1 MTLTEIGLIPVC
13 GHPKDQMRFSP
24 KNGWECGLCNHE
36 FGQSDELDKI
46 LIFAKIEDLLL
57 GLWREGYV
65 DVADNNE
72 MGLICKSVEDSC
84 RKLNK
89 YDKRTI
95 LQLIFRAEP
104 ISP

>member
-1 MTLTEIGLIPVC
+1 MC

-36 FGQSDELDKI
+36 FGQSEKLDKE

-57 GLWREGYV
+57 DLWRHGYI
-65 DVADNNE
+65 DVTDNNE
-72 MGLICKSVEDSC
+72 TELICKSVESSC
-84 RKLNK
+84 RKLDK

-95 LQLIFRAEP
+95 LQLLFRTDP
-104 ISP
+104 FHP